1 MDQKALQRMIAG
13 GSRRSPVFDWLD
25 QHYLDIVEARGDRL
39 VISWVELAAYMEA
52 NAILD
57 GHGKLPTPRRLAW
70 TWQAVRRSR
79 AGMPARSRTKRSDVR
94 GTAARP
100 IAEASPISPVPM
112 PATGPVSEPLV
123 ANSPTLPRRRRG
135 VEETHEEI
143 SEEAALEHL
152 AEFWD
157 SLETA
162 DGGSWRKQKNKF
174 RDRLD
179 ALRAA
184 KADEQTGGK
193 KTPTP

>member
-1 MDQKALQRMIAG
+1 M
-13 GSRRSPVFDWLD
+13 
-25 QHYLDIVEARGDRL
+25 
-39 VISWVELAAYMEA
+39 
-52 NAILD
+52 
-57 GHGKLPTPRRLAW
+57 
-70 TWQAVRRSR
+70 
-79 AGMPARSRTKRSDVR
+79 
-94 GTAARP
+94 
-100 IAEASPISPVPM
+100 PM
-112 PATGPVSEPLV
+112 PATGPVSGPLV